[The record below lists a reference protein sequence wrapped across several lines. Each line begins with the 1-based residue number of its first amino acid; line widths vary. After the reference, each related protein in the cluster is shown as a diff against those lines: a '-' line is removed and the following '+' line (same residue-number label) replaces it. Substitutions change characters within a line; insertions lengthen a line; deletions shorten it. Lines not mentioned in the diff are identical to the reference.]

1 MHQFVVRTAGRP
13 DAIVNAVRAEVRAID
28 PALPIDDVVV
38 LRDAV
43 ESQIANPRLVAFT
56 FNGFAVTASALA
68 ALGLGTLI
76 AWQIR
81 LRTREI
87 GVRLALGATPR
98 QVIALVMSESVPVVA
113 AGVMAGL
120 AGALLLGRY
129 LETLLFEVAPT
140 DPLSAVLA
148 GSAAAAL
155 ALVDVL
161 HHRAKRCPYRSAGRV
176 ARGLRRLVGIR
187 I

>member
-1 MHQFVVRTAGRP
+1 
-13 DAIVNAVRAEVRAID
+13 VRAID
-28 PALPIDDVVV
+28 PALAIDDVVV

-43 ESQIANPRLVAFT
+43 ESQIANPRLIAFT

-87 GVRLALGATPR
+87 GVRLALGATPH
-98 QVIALVMSESVPVVA
+98 QVTRTVMSENVRVVVA
-113 AGVMAGL
+113 GVLAGL

-129 LETLLFEVAPT
+129 LETLLFDVAPN
-140 DPLSAVLA
+140 DPLSAAVA

-155 ALVDVL
+155 ALLTSYVT
-161 HHRAKRCPYRSAGRV
+161 ARSASRIDPLV
-176 ARGLRRLVGIR
+176 ALRAE
-187 I
+187 